1 MRAIGVGDWRHILI
15 TLRKSEER
23 GQADHGWLK
32 SYHTFSFASYYDP
45 AHVQFRDLR
54 VINED
59 WIEASSGFPTHP
71 HNDMEIVTYIV
82 EGELEHKDSMG
93 NGSIIRSGEIQRM
106 SAGTGIA
113 HSEFNHSDQA
123 PVHLLQIWI
132 HTEKQGI
139 EPDYEQ
145 KNYTGFLRKNELT
158 LIASRGGRG
167 NSIHINQDV
176 NIHTCSLER
185 DASLEYQPDTG
196 RFTWVQVIDGEM
208 QMNDN
213 RLSTGDGAAISDVK
227 KIIVEAEYDCRFLLF
242 DLK

>member
-1 MRAIGVGDWRHILI
+1 MI

-23 GQADHGWLK
+23 GHADHGWLK
-32 SYHTFSFASYYDP
+32 SYHTFSFASYFDP

-71 HNDMEIVTYIV
+71 HNDMEIITYIV

-93 NGSIIRSGEIQRM
+93 NGSIIRAGEIQRM

-113 HSEFNHSDQA
+113 HSEYNHSDQV

-145 KNYTGFLRKNELT
+145 KNYTEFQRDNELT
-158 LIASRGGRG
+158 LIVSRGGRE

-176 NIHTCSLER
+176 NIFTCSLER
-185 DASLEYQPDTG
+185 SQSLEYQPDPG
-196 RFTWVQVIDGEM
+196 RYTWIQLINGEM
-208 QMNDN
+208 DIIDN
-213 RLSTGDGAAISDVK
+213 RLCIGDGVAISAQDAV
-227 KIIVEAEYDCRFLLF
+227 IVEAESDCSFLLF

>member
-1 MRAIGVGDWRHILI
+1 LLI

-32 SYHTFSFASYYDP
+32 SYHTFSFAGYFDP

-71 HNDMEIVTYIV
+71 HNDMEIVTFIV

-93 NGSIIRSGEIQRM
+93 NGSIIRCGEIQRM

-113 HSEFNHSDQA
+113 HSEFNHSSHV

-132 HTEKQGI
+132 RTEKQGI

-145 KNYTGFLRKNELT
+145 KNYAGFQRDNELT
-158 LIASRGGRG
+158 LIVSRGGRG

-176 NIHTCSLER
+176 NIYTCNLER
-185 DASLEYQPDTG
+185 SQSLAYRPDAHRY
-196 RFTWVQVIDGEM
+196 TWIQVIDGEM
-208 QMNDN
+208 IINDN
-213 RLSTGDGAAISDVK
+213 RLSSGDGAAINAVEE
-227 KIIVEAEYDCRFLLF
+227 IVVEAERDCRFLLF